1 MLNKYKAITYL
12 PIIILIALA
21 LNQLVLANFLNLSP
35 WLGGGYGMFSTTDAG
50 SNRHL
55 HIYLKS
61 EGIKKELIYPPE
73 LRELALKTKSFPT
86 NYSLARFAK
95 KLLETEKDE
104 YTKSIEVQV
113 WKSHFKKHS
122 LQPSSKILKF
132 LEIHID

>member
-1 MLNKYKAITYL
+1 MLNKNKVITYL
-12 PIIILIALA
+12 PSIILIALA

-35 WLGGGYGMFSTTDAG
+35 WLGGGYGMFSTTDVG

-86 NYSLARFAK
+86 NYSLSRFANT
-95 KLLETEKDE
+95 LLETERDE

-113 WKSHFKKHS
+113 WKSQFEKQS
-122 LQPSSKILKF
+122 LQPSSKILKS